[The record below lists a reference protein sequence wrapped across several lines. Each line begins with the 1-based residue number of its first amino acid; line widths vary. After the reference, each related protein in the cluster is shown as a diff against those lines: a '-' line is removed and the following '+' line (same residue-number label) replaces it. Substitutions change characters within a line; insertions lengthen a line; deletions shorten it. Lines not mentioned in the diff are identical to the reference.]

1 MTEEKVDYL
10 KKIQNISETDVP
22 TIQEIGR
29 LIKENTNVT
38 QVLNYVENKSFSWKT
53 IVYLL
58 KTTFET
64 NFFDKSILIKALIN
78 KTKDKN
84 KILSHF
90 TPLAPLS

>member
-64 NFFDKSILIKALIN
+64 NFFDKSILIKALLDY
-78 KTKDKN
+78 K
-84 KILSHF
+84 LSM
-90 TPLAPLS
+90 A